1 MNLKISVEKPSMHRM
16 PRGAVRESKATEFLP
31 TSTPHSSSLQSYTGG
46 RKMEAL
52 KHQQVRRV
60 PKPKLPP
67 PPPPPP
73 VEPQRGLL
81 SRAFSFLRAGS
92 APTKQLRLVETISL
106 GEKRFA
112 AILYADGRRFLVG
125 GGTAGVS
132 LLAPL
137 DETPESLEDIES
149 LQELSELSE

>member
-1 MNLKISVEKPSMHRM
+1 MNLKISVDKPSHRA
-16 PRGAVRESKATEFLP
+16 PRRVVRELKAMEYAP
-31 TSTPHSSSLQSYTGG
+31 AASPHSASLANYASV
-46 RKMEAL
+46 RKIDAL
-52 KHQQVRRV
+52 KRQQVHRV

-73 VEPQRGLL
+73 AEPQRGLL

>member
-1 MNLKISVEKPSMHRM
+1 MNLKISVDKPSLHRV
-16 PRGAVRESKATEFLP
+16 PRRVVRESKAMEYAP
-31 TSTPHSSSLQSYTGG
+31 AASPQSASLASYAGS
-46 RKMEAL
+46 RKIEAL
-52 KHQQVRRV
+52 KRQQVHRV

>member
-1 MNLKISVEKPSMHRM
+1 MEYAPAAS
-16 PRGAVRESKATEFLP
+16 
-31 TSTPHSSSLQSYTGG
+31 PHSAAPAGYASV
-46 RKMEAL
+46 RKIEAL
-52 KHQQVRRV
+52 KRQQVHRV

-67 PPPPPP
+67 PPPPPAA
-73 VEPQRGLL
+73 EPQRGLL

-137 DETPESLEDIES
+137 DETPESLDDIES

>member
-1 MNLKISVEKPSMHRM
+1 MRVSPAACSRRK
-16 PRGAVRESKATEFLP
+16 
-31 TSTPHSSSLQSYTGG
+31 SL
-46 RKMEAL
+46 
-52 KHQQVRRV
+52 HQNQ
-60 PKPKLPP
+60 PP
-67 PPPPPP
+67 NC
-73 VEPQRGLL
+73 
-81 SRAFSFLRAGS
+81 AGS

>member
-1 MNLKISVEKPSMHRM
+1 MNLKISVDKPSHRA
-16 PRGAVRESKATEFLP
+16 PRRVVRELKAMEYAP
-31 TSTPHSSSLQSYTGG
+31 AASPRSASLEGYAGV
-46 RKMEAL
+46 RKIEAL
-52 KHQQVRRV
+52 KRQQVHRV
-60 PKPKLPP
+60 PKPKLPAP
-67 PPPPPP
+67 PPPPPA
-73 VEPQRGLL
+73 EPQRGLL
-81 SRAFSFLRAGS
+81 SRAFSFLRAGA

-137 DETPESLEDIES
+137 DETPESLDDIES

>member
-1 MNLKISVEKPSMHRM
+1 MNLKISVDKPSLHRA
-16 PRGAVRESKATEFLP
+16 PRRVVRESKAMEYAP
-31 TSTPHSSSLQSYTGG
+31 AASPHSASLANYASV
-46 RKMEAL
+46 RKIEAR
-52 KHQQVRRV
+52 KRQQVHRV

-67 PPPPPP
+67 PPPPA
-73 VEPQRGLL
+73 EPQPGLL
-81 SRAFSFLRAGS
+81 SRAFSFLRAS
-92 APTKQLRLVETISL
+92 TAATKQLRVVETISL

>member
-1 MNLKISVEKPSMHRM
+1 MNLKISVDKPSHYRA
-16 PRGAVRESKATEFLP
+16 PRKVVRESKAMEYAP
-31 TSTPHSSSLQSYTGG
+31 AASPHSASLANYASV
-46 RKMEAL
+46 RKIEAL
-52 KHQQVRRV
+52 KRQQVHRV

-73 VEPQRGLL
+73 AEPQPGFL

-137 DETPESLEDIES
+137 DETPDSLEDVES

>member
-1 MNLKISVEKPSMHRM
+1 MNLKISVDKPSHYRT
-16 PRGAVRESKATEFLP
+16 PRRVARESKAIEYAP
-31 TSTPHSSSLQSYTGG
+31 AASPHSASLAGYAGV
-46 RKMEAL
+46 RKIEAL
-52 KHQQVRRV
+52 KRQQVHRV

-67 PPPPPP
+67 PPPPPA
-73 VEPQRGLL
+73 EPQPGFL
-81 SRAFSFLRAGS
+81 SRAFSFLRAGA
-92 APTKQLRLVETISL
+92 APTKQLRVVETISL

-137 DETPESLEDIES
+137 EGTPESLEDIES